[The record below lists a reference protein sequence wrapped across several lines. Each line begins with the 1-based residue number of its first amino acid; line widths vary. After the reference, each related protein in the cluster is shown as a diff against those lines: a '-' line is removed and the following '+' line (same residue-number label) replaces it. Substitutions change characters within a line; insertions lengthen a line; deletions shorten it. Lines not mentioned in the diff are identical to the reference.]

1 MKSIGYGAFQNCQKI
16 SKVGIPSSVVNIGHY
31 AFSNCSGLKQCVFAE
46 DIQIDN
52 ISSSMFHECKNLEKI
67 TIPSSVTTI
76 EGQAFLGCSKLEKI
90 KIPSSV
96 TTIEGW
102 AFYGCSRLEKIS
114 IPANVTAIG
123 ASAFGGCS
131 NIGEVEFEK
140 ESKLTT
146 IESEAFSNC
155 AITSIR
161 IPAGVTK
168 MGYSAL
174 ACPDLVDVTFMGDFG
189 EFESLVWCI

>member
-1 MKSIGYGAFQNCQKI
+1 MHFRIVEKI

-31 AFSNCSGLKQCVFAE
+31 AFSNCSGLKQCLFAE

-52 ISSSMFHECKNLEKI
+52 ISSSMFYGCKNLEKI

-76 EGQAFLGCSKLEKI
+76 EGAAFEGCGRLEKI

-96 TTIEGW
+96 TTIEGR
-102 AFYGCSRLEKIS
+102 AFYRCKRLEKIS
-114 IPANVTAIG
+114 IPENVTAIG
-123 ASAFGGCS
+123 ASVFGGCS

-146 IESEAFSNC
+146 IE
-155 AITSIR
+155 
-161 IPAGVTK
+161 AG
-168 MGYSAL
+168 
-174 ACPDLVDVTFMGDFG
+174 CF
-189 EFESLVWCI
+189 